1 MPFAPYD
8 GGFTAKGHGYT
19 DPRYL
24 SPGMAVCTAFDG
36 WNVIARP
43 LGGNSNADRDNR
55 VFKRGDGPGVTYA
68 SHVIAL
74 AETDKGESLA
84 ILMENGGG
92 REVLA
97 LGRGPDMAAMR
108 AAFLAMDPRTLYAVL
123 YSIWRTATT
132 TRSEAASET
141 RTQWAQAYIDG
152 RIRKKR
158 RAGRISVS
166 VETQFEKDLRTGA
179 ARPAAI
185 AIDMATG
192 EVRAV

>member
-19 DPRYL
+19 DPRYI
-24 SPGMAVCTAFDG
+24 SPGMTVCTAFDG
-36 WNVIARP
+36 WHVIATP
-43 LGGNSNADRDNR
+43 LGGHSAADRERR
-55 VFKRGDGPGVTYA
+55 VFRRGDGLGVTYA
-68 SHVIAL
+68 SQVIAL
-74 AETDKGESLA
+74 AESGGDSLA
-84 ILMENGGG
+84 ILMHNGSG

-108 AAFLAMDPRTLYAVL
+108 AAFLAMDERTLYAVL

-132 TRSEAASET
+132 TRSDSASET

-179 ARPAAI
+179 ARPTAI

-192 EVRAV
+192 EARAA

>member
-8 GGFTAKGHGYT
+8 GGFTAKGHGY
-19 DPRYL
+19 DNPSSY
-24 SPGMAVCTAFDG
+24 GMTPCTAFDG
-36 WNVIARP
+36 WSVIARP
-43 LGGNSNADRDNR
+43 LGGNSNADRDSR

-68 SHVIAL
+68 SHVLAL

-84 ILMENGGG
+84 ILMENGSG

-108 AAFLAMDPRTLYAVL
+108 TAFLAMDPRTLYAVL

-141 RTQWAQAYIDG
+141 RTQWAQAYIDE

-166 VETQFEKDLRTGA
+166 VETQFEKDMRTGA
-179 ARPAAI
+179 ARPSAI

-192 EVRAV
+192 KARAA